1 MERKNKYSGKKVANE
16 KCLTYNDIKY
26 SYTQRAIPEKKTMRL
41 FVLSCEMAT
50 GMKMGE

>member
-1 MERKNKYSGKKVANE
+1 M
-16 KCLTYNDIKY
+16 Y
-26 SYTQRAIPEKKTMRL
+26 SYTQRTIPEKQRAMRL